1 MIGQT
6 VAHYRIVQTLGEG
19 GMGVVYVAEDTKLH
33 RRVAIK
39 MLRAAG
45 TDPHARERLWREA
58 RAAASVSHP
67 NICQLYEIGEAGGE
81 LFIAMELLEG
91 EPLSAR
97 IARGAMPLAETA
109 AIAVPLLAALEAL
122 HRQGL
127 VHRDLKPSNIFLT
140 QHGCKLL
147 DFGLS
152 RTFFRGGALPPPG
165 GSPDATATDVNLTQA
180 GHIVGTP
187 YYMSPE
193 QARGEPVDARTDIF
207 SVGVI
212 LFEMLSGARPFGGGS
227 TVEVLHR
234 VIYEPPPA
242 LAGSAGIVAMDRVVR
257 KALAKAPA
265 DRYQTAAAMADDIR
279 AVDAASDTG
288 APVQARRVTRLIVLP
303 FRVLRPDPDTDF
315 LAFSLPDAITSSL
328 SGLQSLVVRSTVAA
342 AKFKSESL
350 DLKAL
355 ASEADVDAAVT
366 GTLLR
371 AGDRL
376 RVNAQ
381 LVETPGGTVLWSQTS
396 QVPLGDVF
404 GLQDELTHRIVES
417 LAIPLTAREE
427 RLLRRDVP
435 ATAKAYEFYLRANQL
450 ANDAKTWTV
459 ARDLY
464 LECIAED
471 PQYAPA
477 WARLGRLHRVLGK
490 YFNED
495 AAEYL
500 PKAEPAF
507 TRALSLNPD
516 LGVAHNYYAQ
526 LEVDAGRAHDA
537 MVRLIKRAA
546 DRSTDAELFAGLVHT
561 CRYCGLLGASLAADD
576 HARRLDGTIR
586 TSVAHTHFLGGDY
599 EAVVGRGAVDI
610 PYIYALSLAALGRV
624 DEALAILKKLEQS
637 LSRVPD
643 FVLAARTLIEAR
655 RDESV
660 ATLRR
665 ILATKFS
672 DPEGL
677 LYVSRQLAHLGEH
690 DDAVAVLRRAIDG
703 GHFCYPTL
711 ARDPWFDGVRA
722 DARFVELVARAQARH
737 EAAATAFREAGG
749 ERVLGIADPV

>member
-6 VAHYRIVQTLGEG
+6 VAHYRIVRPLGEG

-39 MLRAAG
+39 MLRGAG
-45 TDPHARERLWREA
+45 GDPSARERLWREA

-67 NICQLYEIGEAGGE
+67 NVCQLYEIGESEGE

-97 IARGAMPLAETA
+97 VARGPVPLSETTT
-109 AIAVPLLAALEAL
+109 IALQLLAALDTL

-140 QHGCKLL
+140 PHGCKLL

-152 RTFFRGGALPPPG
+152 RATDA
-165 GSPDATATDVNLTQA
+165 PDVTATQHNLTQA

-207 SVGVI
+207 SVGVV
-212 LFEMLSGARPFGGGS
+212 LFEMLSGTRPFGGQS
-227 TVEVLHR
+227 TVDVLHR
-234 VIYEPPPA
+234 VIHEQPPA
-242 LAGSAGIVAMDRVVR
+242 LTGSPGIAALDRIVR
-257 KALAKAPA
+257 KALAKSRD

-279 AVDAASDTG
+279 AVDVRSGSG
-288 APVQARRVTRLIVLP
+288 APAEARRVTRLIVLP
-303 FRVLRPDPDTDF
+303 FRALRPDPDTDF

-328 SGLQSLVVRSTVAA
+328 SGLQSLVVRSMAA
-342 AKFKSESL
+342 ATKFKMDAL
-350 DLKAL
+350 DLKTL

-371 AGDRL
+371 AGDQLRL
-376 RVNAQ
+376 NVQ
-381 LVETPGGTVLWSQTS
+381 LVETPGGTVLWSRTL
-396 QVPLGDVF
+396 QVPLGDIF
-404 GLQDELTHRIVES
+404 RLQDEITQQIVES
-417 LAIPLTAREE
+417 LSIPLTAREA

-450 ANDAKTWTV
+450 ARDSKNWEV

-464 LECIAED
+464 LECLAED

-490 YFNED
+490 YFRHD
-495 AAEYL
+495 PAEYL
-500 PKAEPAF
+500 PKAENAF
-507 TRALSLNPD
+507 ARALSINPD
-516 LGVAHNYYAQ
+516 LGVAHSYYAQ
-526 LEVDAGRAHDA
+526 LEVDLGRAQDA
-537 MVRLIKRAA
+537 MTRLIKRVT
-546 DRSTDAELFAGLVHT
+546 DRSTDPELFAGLTHA
-561 CRYCGLLGASLAADD
+561 CRYCGLLSASLAADE
-576 HARRLDGTIR
+576 HARRLDPAIQ
-586 TSVAHTHFLGGDY
+586 TSVAQTEFLRGEY
-599 EAVVGRGAVDI
+599 ARVVQRGMSQIA
-610 PYIYALSLAALGRV
+610 YIYLLSLAAIAATDEVAAAFRTLDQSAERV
-624 DEALAILKKLEQS
+624 A
-637 LSRVPD
+637 D
-643 FVLAARTLIEAR
+643 FVASARAMLEGR

-660 ATLRR
+660 TILRR
-665 ILATKFS
+665 IPVYFY

-677 LYVSRQLAHLGEH
+677 LYISRQFAYLGET
-690 DDAVAVLRRAIDG
+690 DDAIAMLKRTVEG
-703 GHFCYPTL
+703 GHFCYPAL
-711 ARDPWFDGVRA
+711 ARDPWFDSVRA
-722 DARFVELVARAQARH
+722 DARFAELLERARVRH
-737 EAAATAFREAGG
+737 EGAIGAFREAGG